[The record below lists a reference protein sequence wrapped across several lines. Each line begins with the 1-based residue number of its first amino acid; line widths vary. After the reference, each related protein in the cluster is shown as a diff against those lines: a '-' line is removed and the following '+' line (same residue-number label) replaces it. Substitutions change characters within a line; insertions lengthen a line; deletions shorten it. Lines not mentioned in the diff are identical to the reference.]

1 MEIIRFFGLG
11 LKKYSSRDT
20 ILLKTQIW
28 GYCINRGI
36 FGWWIPVR
44 VLKLLQHN
52 LTKRSIWK
60 FHKTDLF
67 HIFKIFAHKKSPL
80 QFFTSLWLLII
91 IQFII
96 FLLQKR
102 RFVWTPLS
110 FWEVPVHTIL
120 RHEIDPFRDAFV
132 CSSFSRLLGD
142 VFTSF
147 PGHQAQFPYNSLSK
161 IQMFRTYRLL

>member
-11 LKKYSSRDT
+11 LKKYLSRDT

-96 FLLQKR
+96 FFVAKAAFCLDTTQLLR
-102 RFVWTPLS
+102 GTY
-110 FWEVPVHTIL
+110 HTSSW
-120 RHEIDPFRDAFV
+120 IDPFRDAFV